1 MSNELEYRVIFFP
14 AIDASN
20 ESIKLGF
27 DSRYEADQNLNS
39 MAAMLIFMSSNGMMN
54 DFSNVAWVEQLVNGE
69 WEEVEEDE

>member
-1 MSNELEYRVIFFP
+1 MSKELEYRVIFFP
-14 AIDASN
+14 AIDSSN

-54 DFSNVAWVEQLVNGE
+54 DFSNVAWVEQYVDGE

>member
-1 MSNELEYRVIFFP
+1 MSEFKYRVVFLP
-14 AIDASN
+14 AIEVSN

-54 DFSNVAWVEQLVNGE
+54 DFSNVAWVEQYVDGG
-69 WEEVEEDE
+69 WEEVIEND